1 MTRLEQI
8 IAHKQRLIAESD
20 AARNNM
26 ARVYYQ
32 YQART
37 LMARKITSFFKNPIV
52 LAGLGL
58 FALKMPWR
66 RACKMG
72 GWAWRIWRLLQTVRR
87 FAL

>member
-1 MTRLEQI
+1 MSRLEEI
-8 IAHKQRLIAESD
+8 VERKQQLVAESD
-20 AARNNM
+20 AARNNV

-37 LMARKITSFFKNPIV
+37 IVARKVTSFLKNPIV

-66 RACKMG
+66 RAYKLG

>member
-1 MTRLEQI
+1 MTRLEEI
-8 IAHKQRLIAESD
+8 IARKQQLVARSD
-20 AARNNM
+20 DARYNM
-26 ARVYYQ
+26 ARIYYQ

-37 LMARKITSFFKNPIV
+37 YFARKVASFFKNPLV

-66 RACKMG
+66 RAYKLG
-72 GWAWRIWRLLQTVRR
+72 GWGWRIWRLLQTVRR

>member
-1 MTRLEQI
+1 MTRLEEIVARKQQLV
-8 IAHKQRLIAESD
+8 AHSD

-26 ARVYYQ
+26 ARIYYR

-37 LMARKITSFFKNPIV
+37 LIARKITSLFTHPLV

-66 RACKMG
+66 RAYKLG

-87 FAL
+87 FAM

>member
-1 MTRLEQI
+1 MTRLDEI

-20 AARNNM
+20 VARYNM

-37 LMARKITSFFKNPIV
+37 VMARKVTSFFKNPIV

-66 RACKMG
+66 RAYKMG
-72 GWAWRIWRLLQTVRR
+72 GWAWRIWRLVQTVRR

>member
-1 MTRLEQI
+1 MTRLEEI

-20 AARNNM
+20 AARNDM
-26 ARVYYQ
+26 ALVYYR

-37 LMARKITSFFKNPIV
+37 LIARKIKSFLKNPLV

-66 RACKMG
+66 RAYKMG
-72 GWAWRIWRLLQTVRR
+72 GWAWRIWRLLRTVRR

>member
-1 MTRLEQI
+1 MSRLEEIVARKQQLVLRSDASRYEMTR
-8 IAHKQRLIAESD
+8 
-20 AARNNM
+20 
-26 ARVYYQ
+26 VFYQ

-37 LMARKITSFFKNPIV
+37 MFARKATAFLKNPLV

-66 RACKMG
+66 RTFKLG
-72 GWAWRIWRLLQTVRR
+72 GWAWRAWRLLRTFRR

>member
-1 MTRLEQI
+1 MTRLEEI
-8 IAHKQRLIAESD
+8 IARKQKLVADSD

-26 ARVYYQ
+26 ARIYYH

-37 LMARKITSFFKNPIV
+37 YVARKVSSFFKNPLV

-66 RACKMG
+66 RAYKLG
-72 GWAWRIWRLLQTVRR
+72 GWTWRIWRLLRTVRR